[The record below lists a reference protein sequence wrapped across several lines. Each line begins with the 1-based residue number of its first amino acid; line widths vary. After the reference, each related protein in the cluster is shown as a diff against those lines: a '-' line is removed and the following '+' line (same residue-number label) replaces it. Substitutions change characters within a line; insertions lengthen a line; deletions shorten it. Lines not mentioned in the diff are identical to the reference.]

1 MKTNRILKLMKFLF
15 WVIFIGLILRTSIEL
30 FNLFFS
36 PFGNLENTKEVYLNL
51 DLSEYSQLRTTIYYV
66 SIKALVIAVLA
77 LKTYLAYLAIKI
89 FVKINFKKPFN
100 TTTAKLLTKIS
111 HVALVTGILAL
122 ISNGYN
128 MWINKIDF
136 ISILTDPIEKSSGE
150 FLFLAGILFIIAQI
164 FKIGTNIQSENELT
178 I

>member
-15 WVIFIGLILRTSIEL
+15 WVIFIGLLLRTSLEL
-30 FNLFFS
+30 FYLFFS
-36 PFGNLENTKEVYLNL
+36 PFGNLESTKEVYLNL
-51 DLSEYSQLRTTIYYV
+51 DLSKHSQLSTTIYYV
-66 SIKALVIAVLA
+66 SIKTLVFTVLA
-77 LKTYLAYLAIKI
+77 LKTYLAYLVIKI
-89 FVKINFKKPFN
+89 FAKISFKKPFN
-100 TTTAKLLTKIS
+100 ITTAKLLTKIS
-111 HVALVTGILAL
+111 HVALATGILAL